1 MKSSSPVWIAASPSY
16 LAALAHE
23 DADGFAFSGI
33 KHLANEAKP
42 SFAAWTNREL
52 FIQMHG

>member
-52 FIQMHG
+52 VIQMHG